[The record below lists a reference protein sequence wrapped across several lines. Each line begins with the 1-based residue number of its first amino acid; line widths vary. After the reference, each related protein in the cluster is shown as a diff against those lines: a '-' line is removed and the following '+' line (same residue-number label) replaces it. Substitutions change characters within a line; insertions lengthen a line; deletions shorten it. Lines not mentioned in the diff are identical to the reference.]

1 MQAEVKQR
9 AFGGHW
15 TEAGEGTQKVQ
26 DTQMKGRGELRPLFV
41 TGSGALLIISVFLGL
56 SLGSVSIPLKAIVDA
71 LAAGPVVEDAGTGHK
86 ILWTLRFPR
95 VILAFVEGAS
105 LGVAGAAMQGLFRN
119 PMADPYVLGVSSGA
133 SLGAVLGIVFGAGRA
148 LGLWALPVLAFT
160 GAFVST
166 GAVYIL
172 STKNGRTDTWTLLLS
187 GIAVSSLISSIIAFL
202 MVLFRQRVEEIVFWT
217 MGGLSR
223 ASWRAVASAIPYAVA
238 GMGVLWFQSRALNAF
253 SFGEEAAFHMGVP
266 IEKVK
271 RRILWAS
278 SLTTASC
285 VAFTGPIG
293 FIGLIVPHVVRI
305 LMGPDHRWLMPV
317 SALAGG
323 NALILADLLAR
334 TVVPPLEIP
343 VGVITSLIGA
353 PFFLYLLAR
362 VRKRGM

>member
-1 MQAEVKQR
+1 MQDIQ
-9 AFGGHW
+9 
-15 TEAGEGTQKVQ
+15 
-26 DTQMKGRGELRPLFV
+26 GRSPREIRPLFLI
-41 TGSGALLIISVFLGL
+41 GSGALLVASVFLGL
-56 SLGSVSIPLKAIVDA
+56 SLGSVSIPFSTIIDA
-71 LAAGPVVEDAGTGHK
+71 LSAGPAAEGMDTGHT

-95 VILAFVEGAS
+95 VILAFIEGAS

-133 SLGAVLGIVFGAGRA
+133 SLGAVLGIVFGLGRA
-148 LGLWALPVLAFT
+148 LGLWALPGLAFV
-160 GAFVST
+160 GAF
-166 GAVYIL
+166 L
-172 STKNGRTDTWTLLLS
+172 STAVVYALSTRKGRTDTWTLLLS

-202 MVLFRQRVEEIVFWT
+202 MVFFRQRVEEIVFWT

-223 ASWRAVASAIPYAVA
+223 ASWKAVASAVPYAIA
-238 GMGVLWFQSRALNAF
+238 GVGVLWFQSRALNAF

-266 IEKVK
+266 VEKVK

-317 SALAGG
+317 SALVGG

-334 TVVPPLEIP
+334 TLVPPLEIP
-343 VGVITSLIGA
+343 VGVITSLFGA
-353 PFFLYLLAR
+353 PFFLYLLGR
-362 VRKRGM
+362 TRKRGM